1 MIKAILSVFLRIANA
16 QKKKKVVVYLL
27 DHPLSSH
34 RYDSSDLIG
43 FGGASPTVFIQTK
56 ETSGCLVSFV
66 ENDGVVGNYN
76 PTYSYTDTPHFQ
88 PLWFKTLPREIN
100 ELCVFHIRFGNA
112 DYHDRNTLSK
122 ILAQGMHHFFCQLF
136 ITSKDIQSTTFQDIT
151 RFKSLVLTSL
161 ANLWATLFMGCTI

>member
-1 MIKAILSVFLRIANA
+1 MR
-16 QKKKKVVVYLL
+16 KKKKVAVYLL

-122 ILAQGMHHFFCQLF
+122 ILAQGMHHFFLPTFHYFQRH
-136 ITSKDIQSTTFQDIT
+136 SKYNVPGYY
-151 RFKSLVLTSL
+151 KV
-161 ANLWATLFMGCTI
+161 